1 MRPLRTVLPACGLGA
16 CLLVPAPAGA
26 GQDGADSAPSDV
38 IRTELTLN
46 LRPVA
51 VSFEPGLGAGDPAHR
66 ELLAGSGSASGA
78 PVRVGEIEVMPRL
91 RIGTLDGT
99 APGGSES
106 PNSATATYALW
117 LARSGADWS
126 LELRPPA
133 DGDET
138 GEAGEADA
146 EGDADEADA
155 EGDAGE
161 AGAEGDAGA
170 GVRHDEDGREHGEAE
185 PEQRETEAGDD
196 EAGAV
201 RDGGVIGSI
210 PLTREAAGTRETF
223 SAALVP
229 TADDAGRLL
238 LRWHDH
244 RWAADFHFTD
254 PPAPDEEDA
263 GDSEADGEETEALEP
278 EEGGGRPDEGGVES
292 AANEPGRGAESER
305 DEPEG
310 DEPEGDEPGGDAGSD
325 EDDGPRVANDRESL
339 EFDSDTSAGS
349 RLLRLS
355 ERHETAV
362 ELPPGARVSVLVW
375 QEQSVE
381 HADFAALAALAEGE
395 VVRLTEAAVLRLRSE
410 AALRFGDVTVPTGN
424 LSPGFPGSYGLW
436 LKRGAGGWR
445 LVFNHEADSWG
456 TQHDPAFDAAEIDV
470 AHSEDGLATRP
481 LGAALLPVTARSGRL
496 VIHWGAH
503 DWAADFTVP
512 E

>member
-1 MRPLRTVLPACGLGA
+1 MRLLRTVLPACGLGA
-16 CLLVPAPAGA
+16 CLLVPVPAGA
-26 GQDGADSAPSDV
+26 GQDDADSAPADV

-66 ELLAGSGSASGA
+66 ELLAGGGSASGTR
-78 PVRVGEIEVMPRL
+78 VRVGEIEVIPRL

-99 APGGSES
+99 APGGSGS
-106 PNSATATYALW
+106 PNPAPATYALW

-126 LELRPPA
+126 IELRPPA
-133 DGDET
+133 DGDE
-138 GEAGEADA
+138 AGEADA
-146 EGDADEADA
+146 D
-155 EGDAGE
+155 GDAGE
-161 AGAEGDAGA
+161 ADADGGA
-170 GVRHDEDGREHGEAE
+170 GNGEGGREHDGAD
-185 PEQRETEAGDD
+185 PEQRETEDGDD

-201 RDGGVIGSI
+201 QDGAMIGSI

-229 TADDAGRLL
+229 TSDDAGRLL

-244 RWAADFHFTD
+244 RWTADFHFAE
-254 PPAPDEEDA
+254 PPASDEEDA
-263 GDSEADGEETEALEP
+263 GDSEADEEEEADKEETEALEP
-278 EEGGGRPDEGGVES
+278 EDGGGRQDEGDAES
-292 AANEPGRGAESER
+292 AANEPGRDAESER

-310 DEPEGDEPGGDAGSD
+310 DEPEGDAGPD

-375 QEQSVE
+375 QEQSVG
-381 HADFAALAALAEGE
+381 HADFAALATMAEGD
-395 VVRLTEAAVLRLRSE
+395 VVRLTEAAVMRLRSE
-410 AALRFGDVTVPTGN
+410 AALQFGDVMVPTGN

-436 LKRGAGGWR
+436 LKRSAGGWR

>member
-1 MRPLRTVLPACGLGA
+1 MRLLRTVLPACGLGA

-26 GQDGADSAPSDV
+26 GQDDADSAPADV

-51 VSFEPGLGAGDPAHR
+51 VSFDPGLGAGDPAHQ
-66 ELLAGSGSASGA
+66 ELLAGGGSASGTR
-78 PVRVGEIEVMPRL
+78 VRVGEIEVIPRL

-99 APGGSES
+99 APGGSGS
-106 PNSATATYALW
+106 PNPAPATYALW

-126 LELRPPA
+126 LDLLPPA
-133 DGDET
+133 DGDEAGEADT
-138 GEAGEADA
+138 EGDAGEGEAGEADA
-146 EGDADEADA
+146 EGDAGNGVPPDEGEHDGAD
-155 EGDAGE
+155 
-161 AGAEGDAGA
+161 
-170 GVRHDEDGREHGEAE
+170 
-185 PEQRETEAGDD
+185 PEQRETEDGDAD
-196 EAGAV
+196 HGAV
-201 RDGGVIGSI
+201 QDGGVVGSI

-229 TADDAGRLL
+229 TSDDAGRLL

-244 RWAADFHFTD
+244 RWAADFHFAE
-254 PPAPDEEDA
+254 PPARDEEDD
-263 GDSEADGEETEALEP
+263 GDSEADDEVETEALEP
-278 EEGGGRPDEGGVES
+278 EDGGGRRDAGGAES

-305 DEPEG
+305 GEPEG
-310 DEPEGDEPGGDAGSD
+310 DEPEGDAGPD

-375 QEQSVE
+375 QEQSVG
-381 HADFAALAALAEGE
+381 HADFAALAEMAEGD
-395 VVRLTEAAVLRLRSE
+395 VLRLTEAAVMRFRSE
-410 AALRFGDVTVPTGN
+410 AALQFGDVMVPTGN

-481 LGAALLPVTARSGRL
+481 LGAAFLPVTARSGRL